1 MGLLIRSASWLND
14 GQATFA
20 TFALAIKICLK
31 HFQMQ
36 PLKCPIP
43 MARNWRRSEYVFYD
57 SIWCT

>member
-1 MGLLIRSASWLND
+1 
-14 GQATFA
+14 
-20 TFALAIKICLK
+20 
-31 HFQMQ
+31 MQ